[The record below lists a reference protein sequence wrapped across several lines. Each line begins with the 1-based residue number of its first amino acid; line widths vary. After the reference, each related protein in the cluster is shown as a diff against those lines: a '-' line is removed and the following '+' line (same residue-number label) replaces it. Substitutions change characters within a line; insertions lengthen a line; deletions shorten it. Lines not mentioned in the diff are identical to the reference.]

1 MSTMLGTH
9 KIVVDEWSE
18 VWDLLKPYADESF
31 WQLPDLNP
39 ENIYIVGRLLLKDN
53 WTTITTWATEHPG
66 RIVFCNPAEGSET
79 VLLQL
84 RRLRIADHVRDGRIL
99 LMTSGDLEPGWN
111 HFSTDCYFSNIV
123 EYQENRSAQIQAL
136 WEYSDQRPYEFLF
149 LNGRLRPHRKC
160 LIDGLRER
168 KLLDHALWSNL
179 GSQVEMEF
187 TSKLE
192 PDKQESI
199 RLLPPDYEIERAV
212 TQLNTVSTSG
222 FVKHELFGN
231 TWGDAI
237 VNHRCYTDTWF
248 SLVSETIFDY
258 PYSFRTEKIYKP
270 ILMAHPFVVAANCGY
285 LRDLQNAG
293 FQTFDSIIDES
304 YDQIDCPHAR
314 IKRIIETVRYLVKGG
329 PEHFWEASRAI
340 CKYNQQHLVE
350 YNLEQRARLP
360 LLLEQFLNERS
371 RISST
376 TT

>member
-1 MSTMLGTH
+1 MLGTH
-9 KIVVDEWSE
+9 KIIVDEWSE

-31 WQLPDLNP
+31 WTMPDLNP
-39 ENIYIVGRLLLKDN
+39 ENIYIVGRLLLKNN
-53 WTTITTWATEHPG
+53 WTAITAWATEHPG

-99 LMTSGDLEPGWN
+99 LMTSGDLEPEWN
-111 HFSTDCYFSNIV
+111 YFSTDCYFSNIV
-123 EYQENRSAQIQAL
+123 EYGENRAAQIQAL
-136 WEYSDQRPYEFLF
+136 WEYANTRPYGFLF

-160 LIDGLRER
+160 LIDGLREHG
-168 KLLDHALWSNL
+168 LLDHALWSNL

-187 TSKLE
+187 TSSLT
-192 PDKQESI
+192 PSKQESI
-199 RLLPPDYEIERAV
+199 RLLPPEYEIERAV
-212 TQLNTVSTSG
+212 SQLNTVSATG

-237 VNHRCYTDTWF
+237 VNPRCYTDTWF

-285 LRDLQNAG
+285 LRDLRNVG
-293 FQTFDSIIDES
+293 FQTFNSVIDES
-304 YDQIDCPHAR
+304 YDQIDCPHDR
-314 IKRIIETVRYLVKGG
+314 IQRIIETVRYIVKGG
-329 PEHFWEASRAI
+329 PEHFWAAGRDI

-350 YNLEQRARLP
+350 YNREQRAHLP

-371 RISST
+371 RIPST

>member
-1 MSTMLGTH
+1 MLGTH
-9 KIVVDEWSE
+9 KIIVDEWSE

-39 ENIYIVGRLLLKDN
+39 ENIYIVGRLLLKEN
-53 WTTITTWATEHPG
+53 WTEITDWATEHPG

-84 RRLRIADHVRDGRIL
+84 RRLRITDHVRDGRIL

-123 EYQENRSAQIQAL
+123 EYRENRASQIQAL
-136 WEYSDQRPYEFLF
+136 WEYTDSRPYEFLF

-168 KLLDHALWSNL
+168 GLLDHALWSNL
-179 GSQVEMEF
+179 GSTVEMEF
-187 TSKLE
+187 TSKLV
-192 PDKQESI
+192 PDKQEHI
-199 RLLPPDYEIERAV
+199 RLLPPEYEIERAV
-212 TQLNTVSTSG
+212 PQLNIVSESG

-285 LRDLQNAG
+285 LRDLRNVG

-329 PEHFWEASRAI
+329 PEHFWEASRDI

-350 YNLEQRARLP
+350 YNQQQRALLP
-360 LLLEQFLNERS
+360 QQLEQFLNERS
-371 RISST
+371 RIPT
-376 TT
+376 TTS

>member
-1 MSTMLGTH
+1 MLGTH
-9 KIVVDEWSE
+9 KIIVDEWSE
-18 VWDLLKPYADESF
+18 VWDLLKPYADKSF

-53 WTTITTWATEHPG
+53 WSEITAWASVHPG

-123 EYQENRSAQIQAL
+123 EYGENRAAQIQAL
-136 WEYSDQRPYEFLF
+136 WEYTDPRPYEFLF

-160 LIDGLRER
+160 LIDGLCER
-168 KLLDHALWSNL
+168 GLLDHALWSNL
-179 GSQVEMEF
+179 GSTVEMEF
-187 TSKLE
+187 TSSLT
-192 PDKQESI
+192 PGKQEPI
-199 RLLPPDYEIERAV
+199 RLLPPKYEIERAV
-212 TQLNTVSTSG
+212 PQLTTVSATG

-237 VNHRCYTDTWF
+237 VNPRCYTDTWF

-285 LRDLQNAG
+285 LRDLRNVG
-293 FQTFDSIIDES
+293 FQTFDSVIDES
-304 YDQIDCPHAR
+304 YDQIDCPHDR
-314 IKRIIETVRYLVKGG
+314 IQRIIETVRYIVKDG
-329 PEHFWEASRAI
+329 PEHFWEASRDI

-350 YNLEQRARLP
+350 YNREQRAHLP

-371 RISST
+371 RIPST
-376 TT
+376 TS

>member
-1 MSTMLGTH
+1 MLGTH
-9 KIVVDEWSE
+9 KIIVDEWSE

-39 ENIYIVGRLLLKDN
+39 ENIYIVGRLLLKEN
-53 WTTITTWATEHPG
+53 WTEITTWATEHPG

-99 LMTSGDLEPGWN
+99 LMTSGDLESGWN

-123 EYQENRSAQIQAL
+123 EYRENRASQIQAL
-136 WEYSDQRPYEFLF
+136 WEYTDSRPYKFLF

-160 LIDGLRER
+160 LIDGLREQN
-168 KLLDHALWSNL
+168 LLEHALWSNL
-179 GSQVEMEF
+179 GSTVEMEF
-187 TSKLE
+187 TSKLT
-192 PDKQESI
+192 PNKQEHI
-199 RLLPPDYEIERAV
+199 RLLPPEYEIPRAV
-212 TQLNTVSTSG
+212 PRLNNMSASG
-222 FVKHELFGN
+222 FIKHELFGN

-270 ILMAHPFVVAANCGY
+270 ILMAHPFVVAANYGY
-285 LRDLQNAG
+285 LRDLRNVG

-314 IKRIIETVRYLVKGG
+314 IKRIIETVRYLVRGG
-329 PEHFWEASRAI
+329 PEHFWEASRDI

-350 YNLEQRARLP
+350 YNQQQRALLP
-360 LLLEQFLNERS
+360 QQLEQFLNERS
-371 RISST
+371 RIPST
-376 TT
+376 TS